1 MLSLFREATS
11 EVQKDGDTILGYNP
25 LACFGKY
32 VKSTAKKIPVLAKLK
47 QETELEPTQQPEEE
61 EDEESKA
68 ERLAKESKLKATLE
82 RLEKSEKTIAKKQQ
96 ADFVQLNI

>member
-11 EVQKDGDTILGYNP
+11 EIQKDGDTILGYNP

-61 EDEESKA
+61 DEEIKA